1 MQELGRNTARI
12 GKALVVTVVLCFLM
26 LLVSTVVLVG
36 MSRTAVRTDEW
47 ISHTLE
53 VKQALATLA
62 TTIAEAEAAQRGY
75 LVTGDEAF
83 LATFRAAQ
91 DAIPAQLLSLAS
103 LVAEDNVQL
112 ERLEAALTPAIERC
126 FKAIGETLD
135 LSRTADRN
143 KIAQIV
149 RGRGAAAM
157 REINERI
164 AEMDAS
170 ESRTL
175 LARRQQAAVIREQ
188 FIAGVSALV
197 IVAGIFA
204 VFALLS
210 VRAYLKG
217 LEQNRQR
224 LAAYHADLEAK
235 VAERTAELNRSTELA
250 QRERNRAETLLTDVN
265 HRVGNNL
272 ALVSSFLTMQQR
284 ALTSPEAVKALGA
297 ARTRVQAIA
306 SAHRKLRLG
315 ADFATV
321 RANEVLG
328 AVLDDIRAG
337 IPADGRVQVH
347 YDLAPLEIQARDA
360 VSLGVLTSELV
371 MNAVK
376 HGFRGGEQGDV
387 TVVFV
392 GRNGETPYLE
402 VSDDGVG
409 YETDDE
415 RDDGRPDKAS
425 GGLGARIIDMVA
437 SQFGGRAQRSAKR
450 DDPRRPGTRV
460 RIDLP
465 GLHVTDTA

>member
-204 VFALLS
+204 TVYVGLLD
-210 VRAYLKG
+210 
-217 LEQNRQR
+217 R
-224 LAAYHADLEAK
+224 LWGF
-235 VAERTAELNRSTELA
+235 VTM
-250 QRERNRAETLLTDVN
+250 
-265 HRVGNNL
+265 
-272 ALVSSFLTMQQR
+272 LVY
-284 ALTSPEAVKALGA
+284 GA
-297 ARTRVQAIA
+297 
-306 SAHRKLRLG
+306 
-315 ADFATV
+315 
-321 RANEVLG
+321 
-328 AVLDDIRAG
+328 
-337 IPADGRVQVH
+337 
-347 YDLAPLEIQARDA
+347 
-360 VSLGVLTSELV
+360 
-371 MNAVK
+371 
-376 HGFRGGEQGDV
+376 
-387 TVVFV
+387 
-392 GRNGETPYLE
+392 
-402 VSDDGVG
+402 
-409 YETDDE
+409 
-415 RDDGRPDKAS
+415 
-425 GGLGARIIDMVA
+425 
-437 SQFGGRAQRSAKR
+437 
-450 DDPRRPGTRV
+450 
-460 RIDLP
+460 
-465 GLHVTDTA
+465 